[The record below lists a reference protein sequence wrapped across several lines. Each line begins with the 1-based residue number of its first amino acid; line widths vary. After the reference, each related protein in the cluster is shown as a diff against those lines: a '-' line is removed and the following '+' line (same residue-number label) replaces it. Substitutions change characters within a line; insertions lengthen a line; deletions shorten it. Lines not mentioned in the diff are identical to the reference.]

1 MFLSS
6 GYSLGCHAWQELFG
20 SELDADITF
29 WSAQKSIR
37 WVGKLT
43 VDCIGFPGLLEQT
56 TIN

>member
-29 WSAQKSIR
+29 WSARKSIR
-37 WVGKLT
+37 
-43 VDCIGFPGLLEQT
+43 
-56 TIN
+56 